1 MSVRPGS
8 PRRLPFCVVVVL
20 AVLFSLGSLGA
31 SCGAKGIAI
40 LPGVVNDPKNLSL
53 RRDILAYGT
62 SRMCAEML
70 RRGVPLKLRDED
82 PIIGRFYPQSC
93 FAQELGNNNLFIQF
107 GGYGYA
113 WTNITK
119 RMAFEASGAVEYE
132 HDFLMDGSTMYVYF
146 RQRSTTAA
154 KFTTGMIEQP
164 GASNLLGL
172 PGAAGGQSYA
182 DAFGSQIMKNQIAR
196 GFTVIRQSDGAV
208 EFGLGVVELGKRPA
222 SPYRVSESGRIL
234 LANERT
240 EVHQNQREFVG
251 PLEVTDSDQA
261 IYLTVAV
268 EGAPGVDVLVVPRA
282 IGDAWLQTYTKQ
294 AATTAVPGYAA
305 LDEAVF
311 SGALWRRTAVVPQG
325 QYYVVFDNTA
335 TAGRTQPTAYAG
347 DDRAAMISYALELGD
362 AP

>member
-1 MSVRPGS
+1 MLRRMSAS
-8 PRRLPFCVVVVL
+8 RLGLMLLIVL
-20 AVLFSLGSLGA
+20 LSVSSLGA

-40 LPGVVNDPKNLSL
+40 LPGVVNDPKNLTL

-62 SRMCAEML
+62 SRMCAEMQ
-70 RRGVPLKLRDED
+70 RRSVPLKLRDED
-82 PIIGRFYPQSC
+82 PIIGRFYPTSC
-93 FAQELGNNNLFIQF
+93 LSQQLGNENLFLQF

-119 RMAFEASGAVEYE
+119 RMGFEASGAVEYA

-146 RQRSTTAA
+146 RQRSTSAA
-154 KFTTGMIEQP
+154 KFTTNMIEQP
-164 GASNLLGL
+164 GASSILGL
-172 PGAAGGQSYA
+172 PGAQGGQSYA

-196 GFTVIRQSDGAV
+196 GFTVIRQSDGTV

-222 SPYRVSESGRIL
+222 SPYRVADTGRML

-251 PLEVTDSDQA
+251 PLEVTDGDQA
-261 IYLTVAV
+261 LYLTVAV

-282 IGDAWLQTYTKQ
+282 IGDAWLQTYTRQ
-294 AATTAVPGYAA
+294 PAATSIPGGASM
-305 LDEAVF
+305 DEAVF
-311 SGALWRRTAVVPQG
+311 SGALWRRTVPLREG
-325 QYYVVFDNTA
+325 QFYVVFDNTA
-335 TAGRTQPTAYAG
+335 NAGRTTPTTFAG
-347 DDRAAMISYALELGD
+347 DDRAAMISYAVELGD